1 MNQIKTFLTV
11 QRNFVVLVFFFYSI
25 NILPQSL
32 QNNTAAY
39 ELTGIVKDESGTPIS
54 GVLVSLQEESGTIRT
69 NKAGVFKLQIL
80 KSDVLI
86 FRHTGYKTQSVLME
100 SGAKNVTIVMKSL
113 FSGEEPI
120 DVAFGSYPAR
130 KIPAA
135 FSKIDEEVVRKNA
148 VNTIEQSLN
157 GTLSGLYSISNGGQ
171 KFGKSNYEFYVR
183 GVATTGNA
191 NPLILVD
198 GIDGNINLLDPKEV
212 ESVTVIK
219 DASELAM
226 YGMRGANGVIL
237 IKTKRGNKSIDFMN
251 VDIRTGFQTPSY
263 ISDKLNAYQYT
274 KLHNE
279 ANTND
284 GNIPVFN
291 ADSYINPVDTYRYP
305 DTNFPDQFL
314 RKDTQS
320 AYQNFNFSSGGG
332 NDIAQYYCLVG
343 YMKQGGLF
351 TVPTQFGDSNQTS
364 NERYNFRTNIDVNLG
379 KGFVLNTNIA
389 AINDERKSPWLGSA
403 NNVANSNN
411 ILFNSIMN
419 TPAIAYPIIN
429 PDESLGGTSE
439 YQSNILG
446 VLQSGNRDEIT
457 RQLSVKIKLSKDLSE
472 VLKGLS
478 ANAIY
483 SFENYNSY
491 YEGRYNRFAVYQLG
505 ADGTYTKYGV
515 DDTKVTSVGGQI
527 SDYYSDVTIMAGLD
541 YNATFGNHQVTTT
554 VTTNQYT
561 SNVSGDNPDYKWL
574 GTSGRFL
581 YGFKNRYY
589 AQLTGSYQGSNSF
602 ATGKRYGFF
611 PAAGLSW
618 IVSEED
624 FLKSSKIVQNLKFR
638 ASYGVVGNDMGASR
652 YMHRQA
658 YYKSNGYGFGNPN
671 GSVPGVY
678 EGTLGNPNATWE
690 TAYKSNV
697 GLDLSVF
704 KNTLTFSADY
714 FDENRKNIF
723 ISQANL
729 VPELIGINLPMY
741 NAGNI
746 TNKGF
751 EFELNYYKKIGNLHI
766 NAGGNLTTT
775 KNNVLDLK
783 EVAYSQQEQY
793 RYRQGNQVDT
803 RFGLVADG
811 IYQNKAEIDASGL
824 VSSYGNLTP
833 GDIKYKDLNSD
844 GIIND
849 ADRKAIGN
857 TLPKTIYGIHLGIEY
872 KGFDFYSFGEGA
884 TDYNV
889 HIRPNQFS
897 TYAYDNRWSAE
908 NSTSQSAYPRLSLIS
923 THNQQTSTFWQEKG
937 NMFRLSTLEIGY
949 TMPDEVVR
957 TISLSKIRLFFNA
970 NNMFSTVSSRENRD
984 FEASNAGYSEYPTM
998 KTFLFGLSVNL

>member
-1 MNQIKTFLTV
+1 MSQIKTHTIV
-11 QRNFVVLVFFFYSI
+11 QRSMVVLVFFFYSI
-25 NILPQSL
+25 HIFSQSSE
-32 QNNTAAY
+32 NNAVAY
-39 ELTGIVKDESGTPIS
+39 ELIGTVNDDAGLPIS
-54 GVLVSLQEESGTIRT
+54 GALLSLQEKSGVVRT
-69 NKAGVFKLQIL
+69 NNIGVFKLL
-80 KSDVLI
+80 VSKSDVLI
-86 FRHTGYKTQSVLME
+86 CRHKGFETQWVSIE
-100 SGAKNVTIVMKSL
+100 SEGRPVKIIMKSL
-113 FSGEEPI
+113 LMGKEPI
-120 DVAFGSYPAR
+120 NVAFGAYPER
-130 KIPAA
+130 EIPAA
-135 FSKIDEEVVRKNA
+135 ISKIDEDVVKKNA

-171 KFGKSNYEFYVR
+171 KMGKSNYEFYVR
-183 GVATTGNA
+183 GIATTGNA
-191 NPLILVD
+191 NPLILID

-212 ESVTVIK
+212 ESVTVLK

-237 IKTKRGNKSIDFMN
+237 IKTKRGSKSVDFMN

-263 ISDKLNAYQYT
+263 ISSKLNAYQYT

-279 ANTND
+279 ANSND
-284 GNIPVFN
+284 GNNPVFN
-291 ADSYINPVDTYRYP
+291 SDSYLNPVDTYRYP
-305 DTNFPDQFL
+305 DTNFRDQFL

-320 AYQNFNFSSGGG
+320 AYQNLNFSTGGG

-351 TVPTQFGDSNQTS
+351 TVPTQFGDSNQTD

-389 AINDERKSPWLGSA
+389 AINDERSSPWLGST

-811 IYQNKAEIDASGL
+811 IYQTKAEIDASGL

>member
-11 QRNFVVLVFFFYSI
+11 QRSLVVLVFFFYSI

-32 QNNTAAY
+32 QNNMATY

-54 GVLVSLQEESGTIRT
+54 GVFVSLQEESGTIRT
-69 NKAGVFKLQIL
+69 NEAGVFKLQIL

-86 FRHTGYKTQSVLME
+86 FRYKGYKTQTVLME
-100 SGAKNVTIVMKSL
+100 SGAKNVTVVMKSL
-113 FSGEEPI
+113 LRGEEPI
-120 DVAFGSYPAR
+120 EVAFGSYPAR

-135 FSKIDEEVVRKNA
+135 FSKIDEEIVQKNA

-171 KFGKSNYEFYVR
+171 KFGKSNYEFYIR

-191 NPLILVD
+191 SPLILID
-198 GIDGNINLLDPKEV
+198 GVDGNINLLDPKEV
-212 ESVTVIK
+212 ASVTVLK
-219 DASELAM
+219 DVSELAM

-237 IKTKRGNKSIDFMN
+237 IKTKRGNKSVDFMN

-263 ISDKLNAYQYT
+263 ISNKLNAYQYT

-279 ANTND
+279 ANSND
-284 GNIPVFN
+284 GNTPVFN
-291 ADSYINPVDTYRYP
+291 ADSYLNPVDKYRYP
-305 DTNFPDQFL
+305 DTNFPDKFL
-314 RKDTQS
+314 RKDTQT
-320 AYQNFNFSSGGG
+320 AYQNFNFSAGGG

-343 YMKQGGLF
+343 YMKEGGLF
-351 TVPTQFGDSNQTS
+351 TVPTQFGNSNQTS

-389 AINDERKSPWLGSA
+389 AINDERKSPWLGST

-411 ILFNSIMN
+411 ILFNSIMT
-419 TPAIAYPIIN
+419 TPAIAYPLIN
-429 PDESLGGTSE
+429 PNESLGGTSV
-439 YQSNILG
+439 YQNNILG
-446 VLQSGNRDEIT
+446 ILQSGNRDEIT

-472 VLKGLS
+472 IVKGLS
-478 ANAIY
+478 ANAVY

-491 YEGRYNRFAVYQLG
+491 YEGRYTRFAVYQLG
-505 ADGTYTKYGV
+505 TDNTYTKYGV
-515 DDTKVTSVGGQI
+515 DDTKVTNTGGQMN
-527 SDYYSDVTIMAGLD
+527 DYYSDVTIMGGLD
-541 YNATFGNHQVTTT
+541 YNTTFGNHQITTT

-574 GTSGRFL
+574 GTSGRLL

-589 AQLTGSYQGSNSF
+589 AQFTGSYQGSNSF
-602 ATGKRYGFF
+602 VTGKRYGFF
-611 PAAGLSW
+611 PAAALSW

-624 FLKSSKIVQNLKFR
+624 FLKSSKLVQYLKFR
-638 ASYGVVGNDMGASR
+638 ASYGLVGNDMGSSR
-652 YMHRQA
+652 YMYRQA

-690 TAYKSNV
+690 TAYKTNF
-697 GLDLSVF
+697 GLDFSII

-714 FDENRKNIF
+714 FAENRHNIF
-723 ISQANL
+723 VSQANV

-741 NAGNI
+741 NAGKI
-746 TNKGF
+746 TNKGYDF
-751 EFELNYYKKIGNLHI
+751 QLNYYKKIGNLLI
-766 NAGGNLTTT
+766 NAGGNVTIA

-793 RYRQGNQVDT
+793 RYRQGNPVDV
-803 RFGLVADG
+803 RFGLVSDG
-811 IYQNKAEIDASGL
+811 IYQNQAEINASGL
-824 VSSYGNLTP
+824 VSSYGNLAP
-833 GDIKYKDLNSD
+833 GDIRYKDLNGD
-844 GIIND
+844 GKIND

-872 KGFDFYSFGEGA
+872 KGFDFYSFAEGA
-884 TDYNV
+884 SDYKV

-897 TYAYDNRWSAE
+897 TYAYDNRWSPG
-908 NSTSQSAYPRLSLIS
+908 NGTSQSAYPRLSLIS

-937 NMFRLSTLEIGY
+937 NMFRLATLEIGY
-949 TMPDEVVR
+949 TLPDEVVR
-957 TISLSKIRLFFNA
+957 TISLSKIRVFFNA

>member
-11 QRNFVVLVFFFYSI
+11 QRSFIVLVFFFYSI

-100 SGAKNVTIVMKSL
+100 SGAKNVTIIMKSL
-113 FSGEEPI
+113 LSGEEPI

-198 GIDGNINLLDPKEV
+198 GVDGNINLLDPKEV
-212 ESVTVIK
+212 ESVTVLK

-237 IKTKRGNKSIDFMN
+237 IKTKRGNKSVDFMN

-291 ADSYINPVDTYRYP
+291 ADNYLNPVDPYRYP
-305 DTNFPDQFL
+305 DTNFPDKFL

-320 AYQNFNFSSGGG
+320 AYQNLNFSSGGG

-389 AINDERKSPWLGSA
+389 AINDKRKSPWLGST

-472 VLKGLS
+472 ILKGLS

-505 ADGTYTKYGV
+505 PDGTYTKYGV
-515 DDTKVTSVGGQI
+515 NDTKVTNTGGQM
-527 SDYYSDVTIMAGLD
+527 SDFYSDVTIMAGLD
-541 YNATFGNHQVTTT
+541 YNATFGNHQVTTNII
-554 VTTNQYT
+554 TNQYT
-561 SNVSGDNPDYKWL
+561 SNISGDNPDYKWL
-574 GTSGRFL
+574 GTSGRLL

-589 AQLTGSYQGSNSF
+589 AQLTGSYQGNNSY

-611 PAAGLSW
+611 PAASLSW
-618 IVSEED
+618 IASEEN

-638 ASYGVVGNDMGASR
+638 ASYGVVGNDMGSPR

-658 YYKSNGYGFGNPN
+658 YYQSNGYGFGNPN
-671 GSVPGVY
+671 GNVPGVY

-690 TAYKSNV
+690 TAYKANV

-704 KNTLTFSADY
+704 KNSLTFSADY
-714 FDENRKNIF
+714 FHENRNNILV
-723 ISQANL
+723 SQANV

-741 NAGNI
+741 NAGKVS
-746 TNKGF
+746 NKGY
-751 EFELNYYKKIGNLHI
+751 EFQLNYSKKINNVLI
-766 NAGGNLTTT
+766 RTGGNLTIA